1 MCSKCST
8 TSSSVT
14 SLSCVLWCQAI
25 LRKFALP
32 TGLCGLRE
40 QSRITP
46 LMLLV
51 ERVIRDRPATPTTY
65 PSRWAVRVYC
75 WATLWKEPTS
85 PKQVFFDFHTQE
97 SGYIHICHMIIFRK
111 TYRYRQVTTKTI
123 KYAVNNA
130 ATLIYIPFLVHIE
143 KVYEITLEL

>member
-85 PKQVFFDFHTQE
+85 PKQVFFDFHTQVDTFTSATWLF
-97 SGYIHICHMIIFRK
+97 SGKLIDW
-111 TYRYRQVTTKTI
+111 QVTTKTI